1 MMRGLSLDRGP
12 LLPTLLLVP
21 AAVLLGGLLALPLV
35 LGVLLG
41 FKDATIGEAGN
52 FIGLDNYRYLITD
65 PVFRITA
72 LNTALYTL
80 VTVVFKLALGLA
92 LALILNQR
100 FAGYRFWRSVLLL
113 PYVVPTVLSA
123 FAWWWIL
130 DPQFSFIS
138 WALVKLGVLDR
149 NVSFLGN
156 SWLARASLMVAN
168 IWRGI
173 PFFTVGYLA
182 GLQAIPKELHEAA
195 AIDGAGDWQIFW
207 QITWI
212 LLLPLTTILTIF
224 SAIFT
229 FTDFQL
235 IWTITRGGPANATHL
250 FVTLAYQRAI
260 PGGALGEGAAIAGF
274 TLPFLSLLL
283 DDAHLHQTE
292 RGAGERHSQ
301 PVLGGSS
308 DAGSR
313 QVPAFLHQLPALV
326 LEHDGRRVRGDR
338 AEHLGQLLRGGRPRP
353 PALPRRRR
361 REPRDLPRVPD
372 PARHPLHPPRGGDA
386 QAGLVRSAL
395 VARASLFDLP
405 HPVL

>member
-1 MMRGLSLDRGP
+1 MRALSLDRGP
-12 LLPTLLLVP
+12 LLPTLLLLP
-21 AAVLLGGLLALPLV
+21 SAVLLGGLLAFPLA

-41 FKDATIGEAGN
+41 FKDATIGSEGS
-52 FIGLDNYRYLITD
+52 FIGLENYRYLLTD

-80 VTVVFKLALGLA
+80 VTVLFKLALGLG
-92 LALILNQR
+92 LALLLNQR

-138 WALVKLGVLDR
+138 WALVKAGLLQQ
-149 NVSFLGN
+149 NINFLGN
-156 SWLARASLMVAN
+156 ATLARGSLMVAN

-195 AIDGAGDWQIFW
+195 AIDGASTWQIFW
-207 QITWI
+207 RITWV

-274 TLPFLSLLL
+274 TLPFLALLAWGAL
-283 DDAHLHQTE
+283 DAL
-292 RGAGERHSQ
+292 R
-301 PVLGGSS
+301 
-308 DAGSR
+308 R
-313 QVPAFLHQLPALV
+313 Q
-326 LEHDGRRVRGDR
+326 E
-338 AEHLGQLLRGGRPRP
+338 
-353 PALPRRRR
+353 
-361 REPRDLPRVPD
+361 
-372 PARHPLHPPRGGDA
+372 
-386 QAGLVRSAL
+386 
-395 VARASLFDLP
+395 
-405 HPVL
+405 

>member
-1 MMRGLSLDRGP
+1 MKVSLERGP

-21 AAVLLGGLLALPLV
+21 TAVLLGGLLAFPLL
-35 LGVLLG
+35 LGILLG
-41 FKDATIGEAGN
+41 FKDATIGDVGS
-52 FIGLDNYRYLITD
+52 FIGLENYRYLLTD

-92 LALILNQR
+92 LALILNQK

-130 DPQFSFIS
+130 DPQFSFVS
-138 WALVKLGVLDR
+138 WALVKLGILDQR
-149 NVSFLGN
+149 VNFLGDA
-156 SWLARASLMVAN
+156 WLARGSLMVAN
-168 IWRGI
+168 VWRGI

-182 GLQAIPKELHEAA
+182 GLQAIPRELHEAA

-207 QITWI
+207 QITWV

-274 TLPFLSLLL
+274 GF
-283 DDAHLHQTE
+283 
-292 RGAGERHSQ
+292 RGAES
-301 PVLGGSS
+301 VSLGIYL
-308 DAGSR
+308 AYLIP
-313 QVPAFLHQLPALV
+313 PAILFIPLAEVMLKLGWFDRLWALV
-326 LEHDGRRVRGDR
+326 PVYSTFLVPFRTWLLVGYLKTIPRELEEAAMVDGASRLRVLF
-338 AEHLGQLLRGGRPRP
+338 HII
-353 PALPRRRR
+353 
-361 REPRDLPRVPD
+361 VPLSA
-372 PARHPLHPPRGGDA
+372 P
-386 QAGLVRSAL
+386 GLISAFIF
-395 VARASLFDLP
+395 SF
-405 HPVL
+405 

>member
-1 MMRGLSLDRGP
+1 MRGISLDRGP

-21 AAVLLGGLLALPLV
+21 AALLLGGLLAFPLA

-41 FKDATIGEAGN
+41 FKDATIGDAGT
-52 FIGLDNYRYLITD
+52 FIGLENYRYLLTD

-72 LNTALYTL
+72 LNTALYTV

-100 FAGYRFWRSVLLL
+100 FAGYRLWRSVLLL

-138 WALVKLGVLDR
+138 WALVKLGLLEQRV
-149 NVSFLGN
+149 NFLGDA
-156 SWLARASLMVAN
+156 WLARGSLMVAN
-168 IWRGI
+168 VWRGT

-195 AIDGAGDWQIFW
+195 AIDGASAWQTFW
-207 QITWI
+207 RITWL

-224 SAIFT
+224 STIFT

-260 PGGALGEGAAIAGF
+260 GGGALGEGAAIAGV
-274 TLPFLSLLL
+274 TLPLLALLAWGAL
-283 DDAHLHQTE
+283 DAL
-292 RGAGERHSQ
+292 R
-301 PVLGGSS
+301 
-308 DAGSR
+308 R
-313 QVPAFLHQLPALV
+313 Q
-326 LEHDGRRVRGDR
+326 E
-338 AEHLGQLLRGGRPRP
+338 
-353 PALPRRRR
+353 
-361 REPRDLPRVPD
+361 
-372 PARHPLHPPRGGDA
+372 
-386 QAGLVRSAL
+386 
-395 VARASLFDLP
+395 
-405 HPVL
+405 

>member
-1 MMRGLSLDRGP
+1 VKAKREAGRPWSDHLSLESGP
-12 LLPTLLLVP
+12 LLPTLLLLP
-21 AAVLLGGLLALPLV
+21 SAVLLGGLLAFPLA

-41 FKDATIGEAGN
+41 FKDATIGSEGS
-52 FIGLDNYRYLITD
+52 FIGLENYRYLLTD

-80 VTVVFKLALGLA
+80 VTVLFKLSLGLA

-138 WALVKLGVLDR
+138 WALVKLGLLEQR
-149 NVSFLGN
+149 INFLGN
-156 SWLARASLMVAN
+156 ATLARSSLMVAN

-195 AIDGAGDWQIFW
+195 AIDGARPWQIFW
-207 QITWI
+207 RITWV

-274 TLPFLSLLL
+274 TLPFLALLAWGAL
-283 DDAHLHQTE
+283 DAL
-292 RGAGERHSQ
+292 R
-301 PVLGGSS
+301 
-308 DAGSR
+308 R
-313 QVPAFLHQLPALV
+313 Q
-326 LEHDGRRVRGDR
+326 E
-338 AEHLGQLLRGGRPRP
+338 
-353 PALPRRRR
+353 
-361 REPRDLPRVPD
+361 
-372 PARHPLHPPRGGDA
+372 
-386 QAGLVRSAL
+386 
-395 VARASLFDLP
+395 
-405 HPVL
+405 

>member
-1 MMRGLSLDRGP
+1 M
-12 LLPTLLLVP
+12 LLGP
-21 AAVLLGGLLALPLV
+21 AAVLLGGLLAFPLA

-41 FKDATIGEAGN
+41 FKDASIGEPGA
-52 FIGLDNYRYLITD
+52 FIGLENYRYLLTD

-72 LNTALYTL
+72 LNTGLYTL

-138 WALVKLGVLDR
+138 CALVKLGLLDHR
-149 NVSFLGN
+149 VDLLGHA
-156 SWLARASLMVAN
+156 WLARGSLMVAN
-168 IWRGI
+168 VWRGI

-207 QITWI
+207 RITWV

-274 TLPFLSLLL
+274 TLPLLALLAWGAL
-283 DDAHLHQTE
+283 DAL
-292 RGAGERHSQ
+292 R
-301 PVLGGSS
+301 
-308 DAGSR
+308 R
-313 QVPAFLHQLPALV
+313 Q
-326 LEHDGRRVRGDR
+326 E
-338 AEHLGQLLRGGRPRP
+338 
-353 PALPRRRR
+353 
-361 REPRDLPRVPD
+361 
-372 PARHPLHPPRGGDA
+372 
-386 QAGLVRSAL
+386 
-395 VARASLFDLP
+395 
-405 HPVL
+405 

>member
-1 MMRGLSLDRGP
+1 VARNGRRGWLGPEWLSLDRGP
-12 LLPTLLLVP
+12 LLPTLLLLP
-21 AAVLLGGLLALPLV
+21 SAVLLGGLLAFPLV

-41 FKDATIGEAGN
+41 FKDATIGSEGS
-52 FIGLDNYRYLITD
+52 FIGLENYRYLLTD

-80 VTVVFKLALGLA
+80 VTVLFKLALGLG
-92 LALILNQR
+92 LALLLNQR

-138 WALVKLGVLDR
+138 WALVKAGLLQQ
-149 NVSFLGN
+149 NINFLGN
-156 SWLARASLMVAN
+156 ATLARGSLMVAN

-195 AIDGAGDWQIFW
+195 AIDGASTWQIFW
-207 QITWI
+207 RITWV

-274 TLPFLSLLL
+274 TLPFLALLAWGAL
-283 DDAHLHQTE
+283 DAL
-292 RGAGERHSQ
+292 R
-301 PVLGGSS
+301 
-308 DAGSR
+308 R
-313 QVPAFLHQLPALV
+313 Q
-326 LEHDGRRVRGDR
+326 E
-338 AEHLGQLLRGGRPRP
+338 
-353 PALPRRRR
+353 
-361 REPRDLPRVPD
+361 
-372 PARHPLHPPRGGDA
+372 
-386 QAGLVRSAL
+386 
-395 VARASLFDLP
+395 
-405 HPVL
+405 

>member
-1 MMRGLSLDRGP
+1 MREFSLDRGP
-12 LLPTLLLVP
+12 LLPTMLLVP
-21 AAVLLGGLLALPLV
+21 AAVLLGGLLAFPLV

-52 FIGLDNYRYLITD
+52 FIGFENYRYLLTD
-65 PVFRITA
+65 PVLRITT

-138 WALVKLGVLDR
+138 WGLLKLGILDQHV
-149 NVSFLGN
+149 NFLGN
-156 SWLARASLMVAN
+156 AWLARASLMVAN
-168 IWRGI
+168 VWRGI

-182 GLQAIPKELHEAA
+182 GLQSIPKELHEAA
-195 AIDGAGDWQIFW
+195 AIDGATGWRTFW
-207 QITWI
+207 EITWV

-235 IWTITRGGPANATHL
+235 VWTITRGGPANATHL

-260 PGGALGEGAAIAGF
+260 AGGALGEGAAIAGF
-274 TLPFLSLLL
+274 TLPFLALLAWAAL
-283 DDAHLHQTE
+283 DAL
-292 RGAGERHSQ
+292 RRQ
-301 PVLGGSS
+301 P
-308 DAGSR
+308 
-313 QVPAFLHQLPALV
+313 
-326 LEHDGRRVRGDR
+326 
-338 AEHLGQLLRGGRPRP
+338 
-353 PALPRRRR
+353 
-361 REPRDLPRVPD
+361 
-372 PARHPLHPPRGGDA
+372 
-386 QAGLVRSAL
+386 
-395 VARASLFDLP
+395 
-405 HPVL
+405 